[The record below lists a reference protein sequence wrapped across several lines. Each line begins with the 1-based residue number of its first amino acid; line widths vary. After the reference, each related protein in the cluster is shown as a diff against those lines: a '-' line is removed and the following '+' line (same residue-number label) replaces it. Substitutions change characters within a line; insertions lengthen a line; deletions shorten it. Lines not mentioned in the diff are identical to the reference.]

1 MQKEKRLYRTRR
13 GKAVND
19 IYDRYNAL
27 VEQALANAILP
38 GDAVPNGDMIPML
51 LGNAMRYSLMAGG
64 KRLRPVLLLA
74 AYALKREDVSPAL
87 PFAAA
92 LEMIHTYSLIHDDLP
107 AMDDD
112 DLRRGKPTCHK
123 VYGEAMAILAGDGLL
138 NLAYETMAHAAS
150 RMGCTQAVFA
160 MAAIA
165 RRAGVTGMV
174 AGQSL
179 DVSMEGTKPEM
190 PLVTYIHH
198 HKTADMITGAVEAG
212 LLLAGGTDGELDAVS
227 RYGYHT
233 GIAFQIVDDLLDLQ
247 GEEKLLGKR
256 TGMDQRHGKLT
267 WPACVGADQAKM
279 DAQAHMEKAVA
290 ALSIFEQ
297 KGNFLVHLAQSMLY
311 RVQ

>member
-1 MQKEKRLYRTRR
+1 MQM
-13 GKAVND
+13 
-19 IYDRYNAL
+19 YDRYHSL
-27 VEQALANAILP
+27 VEEALASSITPGQTVP
-38 GDAVPNGDMIPML
+38 GDVEIPGL
-51 LGNAMRYSLMAGG
+51 LGKAMQYSLLAGG

-74 AYALKREDVSPAL
+74 AYALKQEDVTPAL
-87 PFAAA
+87 PFAVA

-123 VYGEAMAILAGDGLL
+123 VFGEAMAILAGDGLL
-138 NLAYETMAHAAS
+138 NFAYETMADAAV
-150 RMGCTQAVFA
+150 RLGTKEAAAA

-179 DVSMEGTKPEM
+179 DVSMEGTAPEIS
-190 PLVTYIHH
+190 LVTYIHR

-212 LLLAGGTDGELDAVS
+212 LLLAGGTQEELHAVS

-233 GIAFQIVDDLLDLQ
+233 GVAFQIVDDLLDLQ

-256 TGMDQRHGKLT
+256 TGMDEKHGKLT
-267 WPACVGADQAKM
+267 WPACVGVEKARQ
-279 DAQAHMEKAVA
+279 DAQEHMEKACN
-290 ALSIFEQ
+290 ALFAFEQ
-297 KGNFLVHLAQSMLY
+297 KGNFLAYLAQSMLH

>member
-1 MQKEKRLYRTRR
+1 MN
-13 GKAVND
+13 VND
-19 IYDRYNAL
+19 LYGRYHTL
-27 VEQALANAILP
+27 VEEALASAVLP
-38 GDAVPNGDMIPML
+38 GEIVPKDDEVPQL

-64 KRLRPVLLLA
+64 KRLRPVVLLA
-74 AYALKREDVSPAL
+74 AYALKHEDVRPAL

-123 VYGEAMAILAGDGLL
+123 VFGEAMAVLAGDGLL
-138 NLAYETMAHAAS
+138 NLAYETMANAAVQ
-150 RMGCTQAVFA
+150 MHTGEAVSA
-160 MAAIA
+160 MAVIA

-179 DVSMEGTKPEM
+179 DVSMEGTRPEIS
-190 PLVTYIHH
+190 LVTYIHR
-198 HKTADMITGAVEAG
+198 HKTADMITGASEAG
-212 LLLAGGTDGELDAVS
+212 LLLAGGTQEELSAVS
-227 RYGYHT
+227 RYGYHA
-233 GIAFQIVDDLLDLQ
+233 GVAFQIVDDLLDLQ

-256 TGMDQRHGKLT
+256 TGMDEKHGKLT
-267 WPACVGADQAKM
+267 WPACVGIDQAKQ

-297 KGNFLVHLAQSMLY
+297 KGNFLAHLAQSMLH

>member
-1 MQKEKRLYRTRR
+1 MT
-13 GKAVND
+13 VNET
-19 IYDRYNAL
+19 YDRYHAM
-27 VEQALANAILP
+27 VEDALARAIAPGQAVP
-38 GDAVPNGDMIPML
+38 GDEEVPGL
-51 LGNAMRYSLMAGG
+51 LGQAMRYSLLAGG

-74 AYALKREDVSPAL
+74 AYAVRQQDVTPAL

-138 NLAYETMAHAAS
+138 NLAYETMADAAVKLN
-150 RMGCTQAVFA
+150 TKEAVSA

-179 DVSMEGTKPEM
+179 DVSMEGAKPEIS
-190 PLVTYIHH
+190 LVTYIHR

-212 LLLAGGTDGELDAVS
+212 LLLAGGTQEELAAVS

-233 GIAFQIVDDLLDLQ
+233 GVAFQIVDDLLDLQ

-256 TGMDQRHGKLT
+256 TGMDEKHGKLT
-267 WPACVGADQAKM
+267 WPACVGA
-279 DAQAHMEKAVA
+279 AQAQKDAAEHMEKAVA
-290 ALSIFEQ
+290 ALFLFEQ
-297 KGNFLVHLAQSMLY
+297 KGNFLAYLAQSMLH